1 MVGKSGDSES
11 LLTVKDFVA
20 GTIAG
25 ILQVLVGQPFDI
37 IKVRIQAQ
45 SPVNP
50 YYKNPID
57 CAKKIYINE
66 GFYTFYRGTL
76 SPLVGIGACVSIQ
89 FGVNEACKR
98 IVKKKQ
104 REKKKPNPN
113 QLTLLQLASCGA
125 VAGLANAV
133 VSIPVEHIRIKMQV
147 EGTKLHKKYTGSFD
161 CLKKIFKEYGIYGLY
176 KGGSPTL
183 PREAISYFFYFGMY
197 EGFMQWSEKK
207 HGDRNSIPMWKVM
220 LFGALSGFGEWL
232 PGYPFDVI
240 KSKYQADDIN
250 NPKYHS
256 MKDCAVDIYKTAG
269 FRGFYSGL
277 VPCLMRAPPA
287 NAATFLGFEFTVRLW
302 DKYFPHVEKER
313 AVTKVR
319 SVKAT
324 TYF

>member
-11 LLTVKDFVA
+11 LLTVKDFFA

-37 IKVRIQAQ
+37 IKVRLQAQ
-45 SPVNP
+45 SPTVP
-50 YYKNPID
+50 IYKNPMD
-57 CAKKIYINE
+57 CARKIYVEE

-98 IVKKKQ
+98 YLKKTQK
-104 REKKKPNPN
+104 KNKKPNPDE
-113 QLTLLQLASCGA
+113 LSLLQLASCGGI
-125 VAGLANAV
+125 AGLANSV

-147 EGTKLHKKYTGSFD
+147 EGTKLYKKYTGSYD
-161 CLKKIFKEYGIYGLY
+161 CLKKIYKEHGIHGIY
-176 KGGSPTL
+176 KGGFPTL
-183 PREAISYFFYFGMY
+183 PREAISYFFYFAIY
-197 EGFMQWSEKK
+197 EGLMQMSLKT
-207 HGDRNSIPMWKVM
+207 HGDRNNIPLWKVM
-220 LFGALSGFGEWL
+220 MFGALAGFGEWL

-250 NPKYHS
+250 NPRYTSLKG
-256 MKDCAVDIYKTAG
+256 CAIDIYRSSG

-287 NAATFLGFEFTVRLW
+287 NAATFAGFEICVRLW
-302 DKYFPHVEKER
+302 DKYITGNK
-313 AVTKVR
+313 
-319 SVKAT
+319 
-324 TYF
+324 